1 MGTEEWRIVMAGKED
16 IYLKALEGKRIPV
29 LTLDHKWHHLFSM
42 MEPDRQLQKLEEDLN
57 SLLKRQGKL
66 NTESKNIR
74 LIKKKLMD
82 EIVQLME
89 KNDAS
94 SQKKTE
100 ENRRLIEECNEKL
113 DEYQDEL
120 LDLPKQ
126 IDDVN
131 KALMLRT
138 MEICYEVLQMNT
150 KEIQDISQ
158 WIDQVRIELKKN
170 VIRKQEKEIKNN
182 ELYTFMHNIFGA
194 DVIEIFDMKY
204 NPSEKMTAKKDGEP
218 KK

>member
-1 MGTEEWRIVMAGKED
+1 MAGKED
-16 IYLKALEGKRIPV
+16 IYLKALEGKRVPV

-42 MEPDRQLQKLEEDLN
+42 MEPDAQLKKLEEELN
-57 SLLKRQGKL
+57 NLLKRQGKL
-66 NTESKNIR
+66 NTESKNIK

-89 KNDAS
+89 NNDAAS
-94 SQKKTE
+94 LKKTE

-120 LDLPKQ
+120 LDIPKE
-126 IDDVN
+126 IDAAN

-138 MEICYEVLQMNT
+138 MEMCYEVLQVNT
-150 KEIQDISQ
+150 AEIQEIGQ
-158 WIDQVRIELKKN
+158 WIDQIRVELKKN
-170 VIRKQEKEIKNN
+170 VIRKQEKEIKNH

-204 NPSEKMTAKKDGEP
+204 NPSDKVFVKKENENG
-218 KK
+218 K

>member
-1 MGTEEWRIVMAGKED
+1 MAGKEEV
-16 IYLKALEGKRIPV
+16 YLKALQGKRIPV

-42 MEPDRQLQKLEEDLN
+42 MEPDKQLQKTEEELN
-57 SLLKRQGKL
+57 NLLKRQGKL
-66 NTESKNIR
+66 NTESKNIKK
-74 LIKKKLMD
+74 IKKKLMD

-89 KNDAS
+89 KEDYS

-113 DEYQDEL
+113 EEYQDEL

-126 IDDVN
+126 IDEVN
-131 KALMLRT
+131 RALMLRT
-138 MEICYEVLQMNT
+138 MEMCYEVLQVNT
-150 KEIQDISQ
+150 NEIQEIAQ
-158 WIDQVRIELKKN
+158 WIDQVRVELKKN

-194 DVIEIFDMKY
+194 EVIEIFDMKY
-204 NPSEKMTAKKDGEP
+204 NPSENVPRKKEEMTGK
-218 KK
+218 

>member
-1 MGTEEWRIVMAGKED
+1 MAGKED
-16 IYLKALEGKRIPV
+16 IYLKALQGKRIPV

-42 MEPDRQLQKLEEDLN
+42 MEPDKELTQKEEELN
-57 SLLKRQGKL
+57 TLLKRQGKL

-74 LIKKKLMD
+74 KIKKKLMD
-82 EIVQLME
+82 DIVQLME
-89 KNDAS
+89 KDDVS

-120 LDLPKQ
+120 LDLPKK
-126 IDDVN
+126 IDEVN
-131 KALMLRT
+131 RALMLRT
-138 MEICYEVLQMNT
+138 MEMCYEVLQVNSA
-150 KEIQDISQ
+150 EIQEIGQ
-158 WIDQVRIELKKN
+158 WIDNIRVELKKN

-194 DVIEIFDMKY
+194 EVIEIFDMKY
-204 NPSEKMTAKKDGEP
+204 DPSENMP
-218 KK
+218 KKKE

>member
-1 MGTEEWRIVMAGKED
+1 MAGKED

-42 MEPDRQLQKLEEDLN
+42 MEPDAQLKKLEDELN
-57 SLLKRQGKL
+57 TLLKRQGKL
-66 NTESKNIR
+66 NTESKNIK

-82 EIVQLME
+82 EIMQLME

-120 LDLPKQ
+120 LDLPKE
-126 IDDVN
+126 IDGAN
-131 KALMLRT
+131 RALMLRT
-138 MEICYEVLQMNT
+138 MEICYEVLQINT
-150 KEIQDISQ
+150 EEIQEISQ
-158 WIDQVRIELKKN
+158 WIDQVRVELKKN
-170 VIRKQEKEIKNN
+170 VIRKQEKEIKNQ

-194 DVIEIFDMKY
+194 NVIEIFDMKY
-204 NPSEKMTAKKDGEP
+204 NPFDKVYVKKEGESN
-218 KK
+218 K